1 MLLWNSIISI
11 ENKLNDMEVNECKNQ
26 NIGKNCNSEV
36 NVSKN
41 DVQNNELNKN

>member
-26 NIGKNCNSEV
+26 NIDKNCNSEV
-36 NVSKN
+36 NVNKN